1 MKKGEEITQ
10 IEENLFYMD
19 SRLIG
24 SFGGSGVYLYVGDGL
39 TLIETGSTIIA
50 SRILEAVGEIGYHE
64 RDIKRAIVTH
74 IHLDH
79 AGGAG
84 WLVRRLPHMK
94 VYVHERG
101 VRHLLDPSMLIKS
114 AEMVYGNIENILAFH
129 GEILPIPDE
138 NLFPVSDTIL
148 EIGSGISLNIF
159 DAPGHASHHLCLF
172 EPEKGYLFA
181 GEALGH
187 YHPESKRLTPAIAP
201 PGFDLE
207 ASKETIKKIEKLSP
221 RTICFSQYGQH
232 RDSQYVIEESARQ
245 LNFYDELI
253 KTLLKQG
260 LSRDEIIEKLSR
272 DLWEGREVDKKVF
285 RATLTSLVLGLETY
299 YSRINKET
307 K

>member
-1 MKKGEEITQ
+1 
-10 IEENLFYMD
+10 
-19 SRLIG
+19 
-24 SFGGSGVYLYVGDGL
+24 
-39 TLIETGSTIIA
+39 
-50 SRILEAVGEIGYHE
+50 
-64 RDIKRAIVTH
+64 
-74 IHLDH
+74 
-79 AGGAG
+79 
-84 WLVRRLPHMK
+84 MK

-101 VRHLLDPSMLIKS
+101 ASHLLDPSMLIKS
-114 AEMVYGNIENILAFH
+114 AEMVYGNIKNILAFH

-138 NLFPVSDTIL
+138 NLFPLSDTIL
-148 EIGSGISLNIF
+148 EIGGGVSLNIF
-159 DAPGHASHHLCLF
+159 DAPGHARHHLCLF
-172 EPEKGYLFA
+172 EPERGYLFS

-260 LSRDEIIEKLSR
+260 LSRDEIIEKLLR

-285 RATLTSLVLGLETY
+285 RATLTSLVLGIETY
-299 YSRINKET
+299 YSRMKRET
-307 K
+307 N